1 MDNSDAT
8 LRSILTTTKVVACVG
23 VSLNQVRP
31 SYFVARYLNLKKFRV
46 IGVNPAYADKTLF
59 GEDIYANLSDIPD
72 DLRIDMVDI
81 FRRSDAVPEIVD
93 EAIETLPHLKTI
105 WMQIGV
111 EHTKATVKARA
122 HGLNVV
128 QNRCPKIEYQRLFGE
143 LRMGGFNTGTISSKL

>member
-46 IGVNPAYADKTLF
+46 IGVNPAYAGKTLF

-72 DLRIDMVDI
+72 DLRSKPALMV
-81 FRRSDAVPEIVD
+81 
-93 EAIETLPHLKTI
+93 
-105 WMQIGV
+105 
-111 EHTKATVKARA
+111 
-122 HGLNVV
+122 
-128 QNRCPKIEYQRLFGE
+128 
-143 LRMGGFNTGTISSKL
+143 